1 VLNISP
7 EEEPNFMTYDFR
19 HEAMHTISEWPIL
32 AKIVVS
38 RKSGARR
45 LDSRMVAALYTEATD
60 ENWLQ
65 MSDAEQ
71 HFAKAAIEAH
81 S

>member
-1 VLNISP
+1 
-7 EEEPNFMTYDFR
+7 MTYDFR

-32 AKIVVS
+32 AMIVVS

-65 MSDAEQ
+65 MSQIERC
-71 HFAKAAIEAH
+71 FATAAINAH
-81 S
+81 KV